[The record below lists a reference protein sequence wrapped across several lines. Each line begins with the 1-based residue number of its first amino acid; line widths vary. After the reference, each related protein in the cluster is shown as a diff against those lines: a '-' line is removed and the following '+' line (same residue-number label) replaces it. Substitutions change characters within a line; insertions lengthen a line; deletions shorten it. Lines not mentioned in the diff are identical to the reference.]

1 VSLVLRCAVY
11 ARFSSEK
18 QSPLSIEDQVRKCRE
33 HAERRG
39 WSVLDSHIY
48 SDEAVSG
55 ATDDRRGL
63 RGMLAAATSKEKPF
77 DAVLCDDTSRI
88 SRTLKDSFTIHDE
101 LRFAGVRLIFVS
113 QGIDTESEQA
123 EVLLATHGIVDSLY
137 IRELAKKTRRGVEGR
152 ALTGFHT
159 GGRCFGYHNLPI
171 EDASHVDQHGRPII
185 TGVRLEVRQDQAAI
199 VRRIFEMYAGGNSL
213 QRIAKTLNAEGVVSP
228 QPQKGRISRSWCPS
242 SIRSVL
248 RNERYCGRVVWGK
261 TVKVRSKTGK
271 RVYRKTEREKWVI
284 REVPEQRIVSD
295 ELWAAVQSRIETVK
309 QLYGEIGKKGGMSGR
324 SASSPYLFSGL
335 LKCSECGANMS
346 IVSGRWRGRSDVLYG
361 CPQNALRGPSVC
373 PNGVRIYRRVLE
385 IKLLKAIQEQ
395 IVRPEAVEYVLE
407 RFEEEVAKALTN
419 LSGELKQ
426 MCRRKDVLSRE
437 VANLAN
443 VVAQGQFSPALRAAL
458 ADREREIADITGKL
472 LEARPD
478 SLQTRLR
485 YIRAYV
491 LAEMRNVREVLNAD
505 AVRVRAKLAN
515 HIEKITLKPTGE
527 CYLASGTWSFVGRGS
542 TGGAGGPIRTVRT
555 TEFSL
560 PLASKPKV
568 RGRCHDSSSSD
579 CSLAD

>member
-1 VSLVLRCAVY
+1 MSLVLRCAVY

-213 QRIAKTLNAEGVVSP
+213 QRIAKQLNAEGVVSP

-242 SIRSVL
+242 SIRTIL
-248 RNERYCGRVVWGK
+248 RNERYRGRVIWGK
-261 TVKVRSKTGK
+261 TVKVRSKSGK
-271 RVYRKTEREKWVI
+271 RIYKRMASEKWVV
-284 REVPEQRIVSD
+284 REDQEQRIVSE
-295 ELWAAVQSRIETVK
+295 ELWASVQARIETVK
-309 QLYGEIGKKGGMSGR
+309 QVYGEIGRKGGMRGR

-335 LKCSECGANMS
+335 LKCSECGANIT
-346 IVSGRWRGRSDVLYG
+346 IVSGRWRGRGDVVYG
-361 CPQNALRGPSVC
+361 CPQNAYRGETVC
-373 PNGVRIYRRVLE
+373 KNNVRVFRQALE
-385 IKLLKAIQEQ
+385 GKLLSGLGEQ
-395 IVRPEAVEYVLE
+395 VMRPEAVEYVLDN
-407 RFEEEVAKALTN
+407 FESAVLKALDD
-419 LSGELKQ
+419 LGGELNQLSK
-426 MCRRKDVLSRE
+426 RKDELERE
-437 VANLAN
+437 VANLTQAI
-443 VVAQGQFSPALRAAL
+443 AQGDFSAALRAAL
-458 ADREREIADITGKL
+458 VAREREIGEITARL
-472 LEARPD
+472 LESRPD
-478 SLQTRLR
+478 SLRVKLRDIRSFVVHHMRDIREIANSDTAQTRA
-485 YIRAYV
+485 IF
-491 LAEMRNVREVLNAD
+491 
-505 AVRVRAKLAN
+505 AK
-515 HIEKITLKPTGE
+515 HIEKITLTPSGE
-527 CYLASGTWSFVGRGS
+527 HYLASGTWDFVGRGS
-542 TGGAGGPIRTVRT
+542 IDGAGGPDRTRRAA
-555 TEFSL
+555 FSI
-560 PLASKPKV
+560 PLA
-568 RGRCHDSSSSD
+568 
-579 CSLAD
+579 A